1 MGLRAAPSCAAA
13 ASAAAAGAEQRR
25 RPRLCPPPLALL
37 LLLLLS
43 LGLLHAGTRRARGEP
58 APGPGLCSRTAPCPG
73 RSLGRKGGAAR
84 REGLPSPCPAPSSGA
99 RRGGRNTAAE
109 RAARPGRRERPS
121 RFCLRLPAR
130 ARTVGRSV
138 SPPAATYQ
146 RVRGR
151 GLRAEPGLRLLSC
164 SALVFT
170 ASQAGIGFPPPPRRP
185 AAAEGRQGALCCCSG
200 VGGGE
205 AKKAHQMERF
215 SPEFENPGVN
225 LEVTSTSLDRNF
237 FRVCESCF

>member
-25 RPRLCPPPLALL
+25 RPRLCPPPLAL

-138 SPPAATYQ
+138 SPLAATYQ

-164 SALVFT
+164 AALVFT
-170 ASQAGIGFPPPPRRP
+170 ASQAGIGFPPPPRRADKEP
-185 AAAEGRQGALCCCSG
+185 CAAAPEWGA
-200 VGGGE
+200 
-205 AKKAHQMERF
+205 ARRRKRTRWKDFH
-215 SPEFENPGVN
+215 P
-225 LEVTSTSLDRNF
+225 SLKTWGLI
-237 FRVCESCF
+237 SKSLQLP